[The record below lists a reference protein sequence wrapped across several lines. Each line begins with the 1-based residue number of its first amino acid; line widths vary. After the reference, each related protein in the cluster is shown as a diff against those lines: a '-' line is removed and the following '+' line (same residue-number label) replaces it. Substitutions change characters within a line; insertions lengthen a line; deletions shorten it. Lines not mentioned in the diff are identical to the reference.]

1 MLDELSRI
9 AKVKFC
15 TEKISFDFRLLI
27 KLIRTQCDGHTISQD
42 WLDQLTLAKTRTS
55 LNKERSTSKS
65 MLLII
70 EFAQIM
76 IENNECIVLY
86 FEPVRQRKRR
96 LSNINLKNLSRFI

>member
-9 AKVKFC
+9 A
-15 TEKISFDFRLLI
+15 

-42 WLDQLTLAKTRTS
+42 WLDQLTLAKARTC
-55 LNKERSTSKS
+55 LTNERSNSKP

-86 FEPVRQRKRR
+86 FEPV
-96 LSNINLKNLSRFI
+96 